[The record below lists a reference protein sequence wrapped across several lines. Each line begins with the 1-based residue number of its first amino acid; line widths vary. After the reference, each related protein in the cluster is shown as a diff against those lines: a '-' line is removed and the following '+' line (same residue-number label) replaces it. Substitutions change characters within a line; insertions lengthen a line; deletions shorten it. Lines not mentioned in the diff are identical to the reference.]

1 MDKIRVAIL
10 GTGTISESH
19 IRGYRNNPK
28 AEIVAICDNNEARL
42 NEIGDR
48 YNIQKRYTCAKEL
61 LENEELDAVS
71 VCSFPVNHV
80 ELALLAVEKG
90 LNVLVEKPLG
100 VNYAETQVLVE
111 KVKAN
116 GKVGMVGMTHRYRN
130 DVKVMKTLIDAG
142 KVGEIKHVNA
152 RLISRRGIPVG
163 FFTDKAYA
171 GGGALFDV
179 GVHLLDL
186 AWYLAGTPEPET
198 ISGNTMQNVGPV
210 NTLTINR
217 WRSSNPYNQ
226 DQSVFDVDDMSVAF
240 IRFKNGMTMNFEIA
254 WGVNGPT
261 TEGIYVDVY
270 GDKGGASLVPLAY
283 YTEENNVVM
292 DAKLTFGHNDW
303 FQTEINHFLDCVE
316 NQVEPMSP
324 IREGS
329 TIIQM
334 LEAIA
339 VSSERRREVVLPL

>member
-1 MDKIRVAIL
+1 MGKIRIGIL

-19 IRGYRNNPK
+19 IRAYRNNPK
-28 AEIVAICDNNEARL
+28 AEIVAICDTNEARL
-42 NEIGDR
+42 NEIGQK
-48 YNIQKRYTCAKEL
+48 YNISKRYASAKEL
-61 LENEELDAVS
+61 LANEKLDAVS
-71 VCSFPVNHV
+71 VCSFPCNHV

-100 VNYAETQVLVE
+100 TSYNDTQKLSE
-111 KVKAN
+111 KVLQN

-130 DVKVMKTLIDAG
+130 DVKVLKAVLDG
-142 KVGEIKHVNA
+142 GQVGNIKHINA
-152 RLISRRGIPVG
+152 RLVSRRGVPVG

-198 ISGNTMQNVGPV
+198 VSGHTIQSVGPI

-226 DQSVFDVDDMSVAF
+226 DQSVFDVDDLSVAL
-240 IRFKNGMTMNFEIA
+240 IRFKNGMSMTFEIA
-254 WGVNGPT
+254 WAVNGPAT
-261 TEGIYVDVY
+261 DGINVDIL
-270 GDKGGASLVPLAY
+270 GDKGGVSLNPLAY
-283 YTEENNVVM
+283 YTEKNDVLM
-292 DAKLTFGHNDW
+292 DAKLTYSNNDW
-303 FQTEINHFLDCVE
+303 FQTEINHYLDCVE
-316 NQVEPMSP
+316 KQVEPLSP
-324 IREGS
+324 IRQGS
-329 TIIQM
+329 TVVQM

-339 VSSERRREVVLPL
+339 VSSDRNREIVLPL